1 MSDTSKIIDTIN
13 QTSTDKII
21 EFIQGIISNSVHTV
35 GQYAPETIH
44 LIGRVKQLHAIG
56 ELLVGFIIIAII
68 LFFIYVGFKFMKKS
82 IENYNNQDYNDF
94 EMFNTGGYFA
104 VGAIIVIITL
114 IIGGAIIS
122 PFLYNLPDFIVSS
135 VSPETAFVN
144 YILTDVIPSMTKG
157 K

>member
-1 MSDTSKIIDTIN
+1 MSDNSKIIDTIN

-56 ELLVGFIIIAII
+56 EILVGFIIIAII

-82 IENYNNQDYNDF
+82 IENYNNQDRKNF
-94 EMFNTGGYFA
+94 AMFNTGGYFA
-104 VGAIIVIITL
+104 IGVVITIITL
-114 IIGGAIIS
+114 IIGGSIIS
-122 PFLYNLPDFIVSS
+122 PFLYTLPDFIVSS

>member
-122 PFLYNLPDFIVSS
+122 PFLYTLPDFIVSS